1 MNRYLEA
8 WANLKEAN
16 KILLLVVALLVALI
30 LGLASIMAYLFTHR
44 EVVVYMP
51 PYETVRVSG
60 KSYILLWA
68 RVFTNYITNFDP
80 NTVESRMNFLL
91 TYAFND
97 EIKQKLLREAED
109 IKRNRISQQFIPFEG
124 SWELIPEKR
133 EIKVKGRLR
142 RWIGTK
148 EIQNKMVTFVL
159 YMRIF
164 AGKPY
169 IVGFRYE

>member
-1 MNRYLEA
+1 MIEA

-16 KILLLVVALLVALI
+16 KVLLLVIALLVALI
-30 LGLASIMAYLFTHR
+30 LGLVSITAYLLTHK

-51 PYETVRVSG
+51 PYEKVKVGGRD
-60 KSYILLWA
+60 YILLWA
-68 RVFTNYITNFDP
+68 KVFTNYITNFDP
-80 NTVESRMNFLL
+80 DTIENRMNFLL
-91 TYAFND
+91 VYAFSD
-97 EIKQKLLREAED
+97 EIKQKLLKEAED
-109 IKRNRISQQFIPFEG
+109 IRRNRITQQFIPFEG